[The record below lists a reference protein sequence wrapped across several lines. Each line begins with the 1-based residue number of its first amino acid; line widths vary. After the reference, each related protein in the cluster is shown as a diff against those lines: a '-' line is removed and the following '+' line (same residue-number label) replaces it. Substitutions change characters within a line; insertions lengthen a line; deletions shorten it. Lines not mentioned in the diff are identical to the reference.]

1 MKPHKQWQQKQIRTS
16 YAAIPA
22 RSPFGDVVATQPLP
36 PEEVQHERENVFVD

>member
-1 MKPHKQWQQKQIRTS
+1 MKPQMKRQEKQHRTH

-22 RSPFGDVVATQPLP
+22 GSPFGDVVATQPLP